1 MRGSGRPGGPLMR
14 DDADVDERLD
24 DVRRRMR
31 LWAEKDE
38 RELRVDELGV
48 DGLISEGA
56 LVERGR

>member
-1 MRGSGRPGGPLMR
+1 MR

>member
-1 MRGSGRPGGPLMR
+1 MLMR

-48 DGLISEGA
+48 DGLISEGV
-56 LVERGR
+56 LVERGEDSVGR